1 MRRTLVASIAAAVL
15 SLAAPSAAAAQQP
28 CGAGSDANAADA
40 CATGADFLRYM
51 APQLGTS
58 LVGGSHTLGIGTN
71 LGGFPHFAIA
81 LRGNAVAGSLPDL
94 DNLGVGTPTRRNYA
108 VTEQYL
114 GLPTVDFALGL
125 TKGFNLGVT
134 RIGGIDLIGGATYVP
149 EVEEPDFSVAAPDG
163 SLSIAYGLRVG
174 LLQQSALIPGVAFSW
189 MKRDMPTLNLSTD
202 TDGGDNLSIN
212 NLAIKSTSWRLS
224 AQKNLLLFQLGA
236 GIGKDN
242 YDFNADVAATV
253 VDGLNTYNGS
263 FNAAQ
268 AMTRTTMYGSLG
280 INLLL
285 LKVVVEAGQVSGGS
299 APTYHTY
306 DTAADAKRLYATAGI
321 RISF

>member
-1 MRRTLVASIAAAVL
+1 MRRILVASFAVAAF
-15 SLAAPSAAAAQQP
+15 SLTAPTSVAAQQA
-28 CGAGSDANAADA
+28 CSAGSDPLAADA

-81 LRGNAVAGSLPDL
+81 IRANAVMGSLPDI
-94 DNLGVGTPTRRNYA
+94 DNLSAGTPTSRNYA
-108 VTEQYL
+108 TKDQYI

-149 EVEEPDFSVAAPDG
+149 EVNEADFSVAAPDG
-163 SLSIAYGLRVG
+163 SLSIAYGARVG

-189 MKRDMPTLNLSTD
+189 MKRDMPTLDIATQ
-202 TDGGDNLSIN
+202 TDGGDQISVN
-212 NLAIKSTSWRLS
+212 NLAINSTSWRLS
-224 AQKNLLLFQLGA
+224 AQKNFLLFQFGA
-236 GIGKDN
+236 GFGQDN
-242 YDFNADVAATV
+242 YDFNADVAAS
-253 VDGLNTYNGS
+253 VDGGAQQGG

-268 AMTRTTMYGSLG
+268 DMKRTTMYGSLG
-280 INLLL
+280 VNLFLV
-285 LKVVVEAGQVSGGS
+285 KIVGEIGQVSGGS
-299 APTYHTY
+299 APTYNTY
-306 DTAADAKRLYATAGI
+306 DKAADASRLYGTLGL
-321 RISF
+321 RVSF

>member
-1 MRRTLVASIAAAVL
+1 MRRILVASFAVAAL
-15 SLAAPSAAAAQQP
+15 TMSAPASASAQQA
-28 CGAGSDANAADA
+28 CGAGSDPQAADA

-71 LGGFPHFAIA
+71 LGGLFHFAIA
-81 LRGNAVAGSLPDL
+81 VRANAVMGSLPDI
-94 DNLGVGTPTRRNYA
+94 DNLGVGTPSQRNYA
-108 VTEQYL
+108 VKDQYL

-149 EVEEPDFSVAAPDG
+149 EVTEDDFSVTAPDG
-163 SLSIAYGLRVG
+163 SLSIGYGARVG

-189 MKRDMPTLNLSTD
+189 MKRDMPTLDMVTT
-202 TDGGDNLSIN
+202 TDGGDQLAIN

-224 AQKNLLLFQLGA
+224 AQKNFFLFQFGA
-236 GIGKDN
+236 GFGKDN
-242 YDFNADVAATV
+242 YDFDADVAATV
-253 VDGLNTYNGS
+253 DDGGTPRTGS

-280 INLLL
+280 LNLFLI
-285 LKVVVEAGQVSGGS
+285 KVVGEVGQVSGGS

-306 DTAADAKRLYATAGI
+306 DTPADAKRMYGTVGV

>member
-1 MRRTLVASIAAAVL
+1 MRRSLVATFAVAAL
-15 SLAAPSAAAAQQP
+15 SFAAPASASAQQA
-28 CGAGSDANAADA
+28 CGAGSDPLAADA

-81 LRGNAVAGSLPDL
+81 LRANAVMGSVPEI
-94 DNLGVGTPTRRNYA
+94 DNLGAGPATSRDYITKD
-108 VTEQYL
+108 QYL

-149 EVEEPDFSVAAPDG
+149 EVTETDFSVKAPDG
-163 SLSIAYGLRVG
+163 SLSIGYGARVG
-174 LLQQSALIPGVAFSW
+174 LLQQSALIPGVSFSW
-189 MKRDMPTLNLSTD
+189 MKRDMPTLNLTSQ
-202 TDGGDNLSIN
+202 TDGGDQLSIT
-212 NLAIKSTSWRLS
+212 NLAINSTSWRLA
-224 AQKNLLLFQLGA
+224 AQKNFLLFQLGA
-236 GIGKDN
+236 GFGKDN
-242 YDFNADVAATV
+242 YDFDADVAAS
-253 VDGLNTYNGS
+253 VDGGTYNGS

-268 AMTRTTMYGSLG
+268 EMSRTTMYGSLG
-280 INLLL
+280 INLFLV
-285 LKVVVEAGQVSGGS
+285 KIVGEVGQVSGGS
-299 APTYHTY
+299 APTFHTY
-306 DTAADAKRLYATAGI
+306 DKAADDSRLYGTVGV

>member
-1 MRRTLVASIAAAVL
+1 MRRILVASFAAAAVSL
-15 SLAAPSAAAAQQP
+15 SAPTLAAAQQA
-28 CGAGSDANAADA
+28 CGAGSAPEAADA

-81 LRGNAVAGSLPDL
+81 LRANAVMGSLPNI
-94 DNLGVGTPTRRNYA
+94 DNLGVGPASSRNYE
-108 VTEQYL
+108 VKDQYL
-114 GLPTVDFALGL
+114 GLPTVDFALGI

-149 EVEEPDFSVAAPDG
+149 EVTEDDFSVAAPDG
-163 SLSIAYGLRVG
+163 SLSLAYGARVG
-174 LLQQSALIPGVAFSW
+174 LLQQSALIPGVSFSW
-189 MKRDMPTLNLSTD
+189 MKRDMPTLNLSTT
-202 TDGGDNLSIN
+202 TDDGDNLSIN

-224 AQKNLLLFQLGA
+224 AQKNFLLFQFGA
-236 GIGKDN
+236 GFGKDN
-242 YDFNADVAATV
+242 YDFNADVSATV
-253 VDGLNTYNGS
+253 DDAGTPRNGS

-268 AMTRTTMYGSLG
+268 AMDRTTMYGSLG

-285 LKVVVEAGQVSGGS
+285 VKVVAEVGQVSGGN

-306 DTAADAKRLYATAGI
+306 DTAADAKRMYATAGI

>member
-1 MRRTLVASIAAAVL
+1 MRRILVASFAVAAF
-15 SLAAPSAAAAQQP
+15 SLTAPSAASAQQA
-28 CGAGSDANAADA
+28 CAAGSNPLAADA

-71 LGGFPHFAIA
+71 LGGLFHFAIA
-81 LRGNAVAGSLPDL
+81 LRANAVMGHVPDI
-94 DNLGVGTPTRRNYA
+94 DNLSAGAATTRNYA
-108 VTEQYL
+108 VKEQVI

-125 TKGFNLGVT
+125 TKGFNVGVT

-149 EVEEPDFSVAAPDG
+149 EVTEDDFSIQAPDG
-163 SLSIAYGLRVG
+163 SLSIGYGARIG

-189 MKRDMPTLNLSTD
+189 MKRDMPTLNLGTST
-202 TDGGDNLSIN
+202 TGGDQLSIN
-212 NLAIKSTSWRLS
+212 NLAINSTSWRLS
-224 AQKNLLLFQLGA
+224 AQKNFLMFQFGA
-236 GIGKDN
+236 GFGKDN
-242 YDFNADVAATV
+242 YDFDADVAAS
-253 VDGLNTYNGS
+253 VDNGLYQGS

-268 AMTRTTMYGSLG
+268 AMERTTMYGSLG

-285 LKVVVEAGQVSGGS
+285 VKVVGEVGQVSGGD
-299 APTYHTY
+299 APTFHSF
-306 DTAADAKRLYATAGI
+306 DTPADAKRMYGTLGV

>member
-1 MRRTLVASIAAAVL
+1 MRRLFVASV
-15 SLAAPSAAAAQQP
+15 AAAALSLSAPSSSAAQQA
-28 CGAGSDANAADA
+28 CGAGSNPLAADA

-81 LRGNAVAGSLPDL
+81 LRANAVAGSLPDI
-94 DNLGVGTPTRRNYA
+94 DNLSAGPANSRNYA
-108 VTEQYL
+108 VKDQYL
-114 GLPTVDFALGL
+114 GLPTVDFALGI

-149 EVEEPDFSVAAPDG
+149 EVSETDFSVAAPDG
-163 SLSIAYGLRVG
+163 SLSIAYGARVG
-174 LLQQSALIPGVAFSW
+174 LLQQSALIPGVAFSY
-189 MKRDMPTLNLSTD
+189 MKRDMPTLDLTSNT
-202 TDGGDNLSIN
+202 TGGDQLAITDLSI
-212 NLAIKSTSWRLS
+212 KSSSWRLS
-224 AQKNLLLFQLGA
+224 AQKNFLLFQFGA
-236 GIGKDN
+236 GFGKDD
-242 YDFNADVAATV
+242 YDFDANVAAS
-253 VDGLNTYNGS
+253 VDNGTYTGN

-268 AMTRTTMYGSLG
+268 AMSRTTMYGSLG
-280 INLLL
+280 INLFLA
-285 LKVVVEAGQVSGGS
+285 KIVAEVGQVSGGN

-306 DTAADAKRLYATAGI
+306 DKAADAKRLYGSAGI

>member
-1 MRRTLVASIAAAVL
+1 MRRILVAAVACAAL
-15 SLAAPSAAAAQQP
+15 SLSAPTSVVAQQP
-28 CGAGSDANAADA
+28 CAAGSAPQAADA

-81 LRGNAVAGSLPDL
+81 LRANAVMGSLPDL
-94 DNLGVGTPTRRNYA
+94 DDLGVGPASSRNYL
-108 VTEQYL
+108 VKDQIV

-149 EVEEPDFSVAAPDG
+149 EVTEGDFGVAAPDG
-163 SLSIAYGLRVG
+163 SLSIGYGARIG

-189 MKRDMPTLNLSTD
+189 MKRNMPTLNLSANAGSD
-202 TDGGDNLSIN
+202 
-212 NLAIKSTSWRLS
+212 NLAIDNLAINSSSWRLS
-224 AQKNLLLFQLGA
+224 AQKNFLLFQFGA
-236 GIGKDN
+236 GLGKDN
-242 YDFNADVAATV
+242 YDFDADVAVTV
-253 VDGLNTYNGS
+253 QDGGNTFNGN

-268 AMTRTTMYGSLG
+268 EMSRTTMYGSLG
-280 INLLL
+280 INLFLI
-285 LKVVVEAGQVSGGS
+285 KVVAEVGQVSGGN
-299 APTYHTY
+299 APTFHTY
-306 DTAADAKRLYATAGI
+306 DTPADASRNYGTLGI

>member
-1 MRRTLVASIAAAVL
+1 MRRILVASFAVAAL
-15 SLAAPSAAAAQQP
+15 TMSAPASASAQQA
-28 CGAGSDANAADA
+28 CGAGSAPEAADA

-71 LGGFPHFAIA
+71 LGGLFHFAIA
-81 LRGNAVAGSLPDL
+81 VRANAVMGSLPDI
-94 DNLGVGTPTRRNYA
+94 DNLGAGPATSRNYA
-108 VTEQYL
+108 VKDQYL
-114 GLPTVDFALGL
+114 GLPTVDFALGI

-149 EVEEPDFSVAAPDG
+149 EVSEDDFSVTAPDG
-163 SLSIAYGLRVG
+163 SLSIGYGARIG

-189 MKRDMPTLNLSTD
+189 MKRDMPTLNMTTS
-202 TDGGDNLSIN
+202 TDGGDQLSIN

-224 AQKNLLLFQLGA
+224 AQKNFLLFQFGA
-236 GIGKDN
+236 GYGKDN
-242 YDFNADVAATV
+242 YDFNADVAAS
-253 VDGLNTYNGS
+253 VDGGTYNGS

-268 AMTRTTMYGSLG
+268 DMSRTTMYGSLG
-280 INLLL
+280 INLFLI
-285 LKVVVEAGQVSGGS
+285 KVVGEVGQVSGGS

-306 DTAADAKRLYATAGI
+306 DTPADAKRMYGTVGV

>member
-1 MRRTLVASIAAAVL
+1 MRRILVASFAVAAF
-15 SLAAPSAAAAQQP
+15 SLTAPSTVAAQQA
-28 CGAGSDANAADA
+28 CGAGSDPLAADA

-81 LRGNAVAGSLPDL
+81 VRANAVMGSLPDI
-94 DNLGVGTPTRRNYA
+94 DNLSAGAATPRNYT
-108 VTEQYL
+108 VKDQYL

-149 EVEEPDFSVAAPDG
+149 EVSEQDFSVAAPDG
-163 SLSIAYGLRVG
+163 SLSLAYGARVG

-189 MKRDMPTLNLSTD
+189 MKRDMPTLDLSTT
-202 TDGGDNLSIN
+202 TDGGDQLSIN

-224 AQKNLLLFQLGA
+224 AQKNFLLFQFGA
-236 GIGKDN
+236 GFGKDN
-242 YDFNADVAATV
+242 YDFNADVAAS
-253 VDGLNTYNGS
+253 VDGGTYNGS

-268 AMTRTTMYGSLG
+268 EMSRTTMYGSLG
-280 INLLL
+280 INLFLV
-285 LKVVVEAGQVSGGS
+285 KIVGEVGQVSGGS

-306 DTAADAKRLYATAGI
+306 DTAADAKRMYGTVGI

>member
-1 MRRTLVASIAAAVL
+1 MRRILVASFAVAAF
-15 SLAAPSAAAAQQP
+15 SLTAPSTVAAQQA
-28 CGAGSDANAADA
+28 CGAGSDPLAADA

-71 LGGFPHFAIA
+71 LGGLFHFAIA
-81 LRGNAVAGSLPDL
+81 VRANAVDGGVPDI
-94 DNLGVGTPTRRNYA
+94 DNLSAGAASSRNYT
-108 VTEQYL
+108 VQQQYL

-134 RIGGIDLIGGATYVP
+134 RVGGIDLIGGATYVP
-149 EVEEPDFSVAAPDG
+149 EVNEQDFSVAAPDG
-163 SLSIAYGLRVG
+163 SLSLAYGARIG

-189 MKRDMPTLNLSTD
+189 MKRDMPTLNLSTT
-202 TDGGDNLSIN
+202 TDGGDQLSIN
-212 NLAIKSTSWRLS
+212 NLAIKSTSWRVS

-236 GIGKDN
+236 GFGKDN
-242 YDFNADVAATV
+242 YDFNADVAAS
-253 VDGLNTYNGS
+253 VDGGTYNGS

-268 AMTRTTMYGSLG
+268 EMSRTTMYGSLG
-280 INLLL
+280 INLFLV
-285 LKVVVEAGQVSGGS
+285 KIVGEVGQVSGGS
-299 APTYHTY
+299 APTFHTY
-306 DTAADAKRLYATAGI
+306 DTPADAKRLYGTVGV

>member
-1 MRRTLVASIAAAVL
+1 MRRILVASFAVAAI
-15 SLAAPSAAAAQQP
+15 SLTAPSSASAQQA
-28 CGAGSDANAADA
+28 CGAGSAPEAADA

-71 LGGFPHFAIA
+71 LGGLFHFAIA
-81 LRGNAVAGSLPDL
+81 VRANAVDGGVPDI
-94 DNLGVGTPTRRNYA
+94 DNLSAGPATSRNYT
-108 VTEQYL
+108 VTQQYL

-149 EVEEPDFSVAAPDG
+149 EVNETDFSVAAPDG
-163 SLSIAYGLRVG
+163 SLSLAYGARVG

-189 MKRDMPTLNLSTD
+189 MKRDMPTLDLSTT
-202 TDGGDNLSIN
+202 TDGGDQLSIN

-224 AQKNLLLFQLGA
+224 AQKNFLLFQFGA
-236 GIGKDN
+236 GFGKDN
-242 YDFNADVAATV
+242 YDFNADVAAS
-253 VDGLNTYNGS
+253 VDGGTYNGS

-268 AMTRTTMYGSLG
+268 EMSRTSMYGSLG
-280 INLLL
+280 INLFLV
-285 LKVVVEAGQVSGGS
+285 KIVGEVGQVSGGS

-306 DTAADAKRLYATAGI
+306 DTPADAKRMYGTVGV

>member
-1 MRRTLVASIAAAVL
+1 MRRILVASFAVAAF
-15 SLAAPSAAAAQQP
+15 SLTAPSTASAQQA
-28 CGAGSDANAADA
+28 CGAGSDPLAADA

-71 LGGFPHFAIA
+71 LGGLFHFAIA
-81 LRGNAVAGSLPDL
+81 VRANAVMGHVPDI
-94 DNLGVGTPTRRNYA
+94 DNLSTGAATSRNYA
-108 VTEQYL
+108 VTEQYI

-149 EVEEPDFSVAAPDG
+149 EVDEEDFSVAAPDG
-163 SLSIAYGLRVG
+163 SLSIGYGVRVG

-189 MKRDMPTLNLSTD
+189 MKRDMPTLNLSTR
-202 TDGGDNLSIN
+202 TDGGDQLAIN
-212 NLAIKSTSWRLS
+212 NLAINSTSWRIS

-236 GIGKDN
+236 GFGKDN
-242 YDFNADVAATV
+242 YDFNADVAAS
-253 VDGLNTYNGS
+253 VDNGTYTGN

-268 AMTRTTMYGSLG
+268 AMDRTTMYGSLG
-280 INLLL
+280 INLFLV
-285 LKVVVEAGQVSGGS
+285 KIVGEVGQVSGGN
-299 APTYHTY
+299 APTFHTY
-306 DTAADAKRLYATAGI
+306 DTAADAKRMYGTVGV